1 MIIIGGVKRKEKFM
15 KFKEKLNEYKIY
27 IIAIT
32 IILSL
37 IAFNIYTL
45 TLVDYKEE
53 QVIPITTKEK
63 QISKIKVDIKGEIN
77 APGVYELNKG
87 ERVNDLINK
96 AGGITKNGDTSIIN
110 LSKKLEDEMLVIIY
124 SKNEVIKLKTNNKET
139 PKDICPKINNACPEK
154 QLETI
159 NNQKAEN
166 TKSYEK
172 ITDSK
177 ISINKAT
184 KEQLQSLTGIGETK
198 AEAIIKYRTENG
210 DFKKIEDI
218 KNVSGIGESAFE
230 KIKDQ
235 ITL

>member
-1 MIIIGGVKRKEKFM
+1 M

-53 QVIPITTKEK
+53 QVIPIATKEK

-159 NNQKAEN
+159 NNQKTEN
-166 TKSYEK
+166 TKSDEK

>member
-1 MIIIGGVKRKEKFM
+1 M

-87 ERVNDLINK
+87 ECVNDLINK

-166 TKSYEK
+166 TKSNEK

>member
-1 MIIIGGVKRKEKFM
+1 M

-53 QVIPITTKEK
+53 QVIPIATKEK

-159 NNQKAEN
+159 NNQKTEN
-166 TKSYEK
+166 TKSDEK

-198 AEAIIKYRTENG
+198 AEAIIKYRIENG